1 MFLWIRDQKWLPT
14 VYLSLVALAVFGLSD
29 YFLQGEKTWLATLLM
44 VGSVAF
50 SRALPWLSI
59 ALFSLGILT
68 PQFLALDPQLSLTLA
83 TFSLLVLAAYGNKL
97 QRRIGY
103 ALNVGLGITSFI
115 WLITTLPVG
124 RSFYG
129 VELPTAESKYALFA
143 AGFVA
148 IIAINANAWFFGRL
162 FITRVTHVGTN
173 FDRAVLERELAAT
186 QLALAEQDRRFEI
199 ARDVNDLLL
208 EQVSATLS
216 SAEAGIYSAQSDS
229 SVAPRIL
236 ENIFEGMKK
245 SHSEIRRLSDLLGL
259 QDVKALALPGIRDLP
274 KLFISYREFGYGVNY
289 RLTGEPLELDDGAEL
304 VLYRIVFESLENIKQ
319 HTAESTE
326 VDVDFIWQGTAMQ
339 VVIKDNGEETK
350 NRLEK
355 ALTGYSEQ
363 DDHRALVERP
373 TGPNLTALQERA
385 ALYEGAI
392 EFAKVPGVGFTVS
405 AAFPNIAKYR
415 KDSN

>member
-14 VYLSLVALAVFGLSD
+14 VYLSLAALVLFGLSD
-29 YFLQGEKTWLATLLM
+29 YFIQGEKTWAATLLM

-50 SRALPWLSI
+50 SRPLPWLSI

-68 PQFLALDPQLSLTLA
+68 PQYLKLEPQLSLTLA
-83 TFSLLVLAAYGNKL
+83 TFSLLVLAAYGSKL

-103 ALNVGLGITSFI
+103 ALNVSFGIASFI
-115 WLITTLPVG
+115 WLIITMPVG
-124 RSFYG
+124 GSFYG
-129 VELPTAESKYALFA
+129 IELPTAESKYALFV

-148 IIAINANAWFFGRL
+148 IVAINANAWFFGRL
-162 FITRVTHVGTN
+162 VITRVTHVGTN
-173 FDRAVLERELAAT
+173 FDRAVLEREIATT
-186 QLALAEQDRRFEI
+186 QLSLAEQDRRFEI

-216 SAEAGIYSAQSDS
+216 STEAGIYSAKSDL

-236 ENIFEGMKK
+236 ENIYEGMKK
-245 SHSEIRRLSDLLGL
+245 SHSEIRRLSNLLGL

-274 KLFISYREFGYGVNY
+274 KLFISYREFGYGINY
-289 RLTGEPLELDDGAEL
+289 RLTGEPLQLDDGAEL

-319 HTAESTE
+319 HTPESTE
-326 VDVDFIWQGTAMQ
+326 VDIDFMWQGSAMQ

-350 NRLEK
+350 NRLK
-355 ALTGYSEQ
+355 NALNGYSEQ
-363 DDHRALVERP
+363 DDRRALVERP

-392 EFAKVPGVGFTVS
+392 EFGKVPGVGFTVS